1 METVIKVEK
10 NELNT
15 ALLEKL
21 KSFVEGLKHP
31 VITIKISDTDNKK
44 YFETLE
50 DSVGE
55 FERGE
60 VISFTMEEFT
70 KYVKSTK

>member
-1 METVIKVEK
+1 METVIKVDK
-10 NELNT
+10 NELNN

-31 VITIKISDTDNKK
+31 VITIKISDSDNKK
-44 YFETLE
+44 YLETLE
-50 DSVGE
+50 NSVEE
-55 FERGE
+55 FERGD

-70 KYVKSTK
+70 EYVKTAK